1 MARLLIFNTVY
12 SLTAGNQ
19 GDGFEYNSCFSMFTI
34 SIVLTKLGYENLQQ
48 VLSAVFR

>member
-1 MARLLIFNTVY
+1 
-12 SLTAGNQ
+12 LTAGNQ